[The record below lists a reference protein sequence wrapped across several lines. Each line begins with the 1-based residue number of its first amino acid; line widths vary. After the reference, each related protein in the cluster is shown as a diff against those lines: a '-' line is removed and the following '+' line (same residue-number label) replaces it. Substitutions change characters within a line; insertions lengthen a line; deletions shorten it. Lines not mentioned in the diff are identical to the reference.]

1 MFIKLGKG
9 DLMELPIHIVDIG
22 GVVINDNDE
31 ILLVKNPRKGW
42 EFPGR

>member
-1 MFIKLGKG
+1 MG
-9 DLMELPIHIVDIG
+9 LPTHIVDIG